1 MCVHVRACVPV
12 IYSNLQWRHLETDVI
27 EFTFTF
33 RPIINVKKEGKHICV
48 VFPSAF
54 HRYVCTAG
62 EFHLFSMKFSLL
74 SGKKS
79 QRSLKKQI

>member
-12 IYSNLQWRHLETDVI
+12 IYSNLQWCHLETDVI

-33 RPIINVKKEGKHICV
+33 RPIINVKKEGKDICV

-54 HRYVCTAG
+54 
-62 EFHLFSMKFSLL
+62 L
-74 SGKKS
+74 STFTDMFV
-79 QRSLKKQI
+79 QLVNFTFFL